1 MTHADLITF
10 NRFVARLPATFG
22 RVPRMLRGLYYTAIR
37 NREKSLS
44 LGWALERAARLY
56 PDNPAVLD
64 GQRRISYALFNG
76 WANRLARAF
85 KAEGV
90 GHGSVV
96 AVMLENRVELLAI
109 LAALAKL
116 GAIGALVNTTQRGK
130 VLVHSLNLV
139 KPGHFVVG
147 EELREVFEEVRQEVL
162 GNAGHCYWVDDG
174 DTLGDP
180 GSPPMG
186 WRNLM
191 RLAQG
196 QTSENLE
203 DTGRVRLKDSCFYIY
218 TSGTTGLPKASIMS
232 HGKWIKA
239 YGGFGHSGLGLGR
252 DDVLYLTLPCYHN
265 NAVTVC
271 WSAALAG
278 GAAMAL
284 RRKFSA
290 SGFWK
295 DVQHYRATCFG
306 YIGELCRY
314 LLNQPPCAEERG
326 NSLTCMIGNGLRP
339 SIWAEFKQR
348 FEIQRITE
356 FYASSEGNIGFT
368 NVFNFDN
375 TVGFSPATYA
385 IVRYDLENDHP
396 VRDAKGFMEKVG
408 KGEVGLLISEISA
421 KWPFDGYTDPAK
433 SEAVIL
439 RDVFKKGDAWFNTG
453 DLMRDIG
460 FKHTQFVD
468 RLGDTFRWKGENVS
482 TTEVENALGAFDGV
496 EDAVVY
502 GVEIPGTNGRCG
514 MAALRLADG
523 VELDRDALAAHLD
536 RELPAYATPVFLRLL
551 REVET
556 TGTFKYKK
564 TDLKRDAYDPRGSA
578 TNSSSGCPAAPATSR
593 WTRSCTRRCRSS
605 ATASEHR
612 GGLLAELELQLG
624 PFQGPRHA
632 QFAVAIEQLAV
643 EAEVAVVLF
652 LEHRRQQR
660 LGLMGL
666 FRAGRRH
673 LLHQFLRQAQV
684 QLGARQRLAYLGVET
699 SGGSALR
706 RRRLVLG
713 DRPAGRLRRR
723 SRRLRLGRRLGFG
736 NLLRGWRD
744 FFEAVFGAAA
754 RQALAPLVQA
764 SLAWQGRAAPA
775 AVLPGLSFPV
785 PWSRHRR
792 PPGSNRKEQ
801 RRKFGKDVS

>member
-147 EELREVFEEVRQEVL
+147 EELREVFEEVRHEVL

-278 GAAMAL
+278 ARPWPCAASSPPAVSG
-284 RRKFSA
+284 RTCSTTGRPASATSA
-290 SGFWK
+290 SSA
-295 DVQHYRATCFG
+295 ATC
-306 YIGELCRY
+306 
-314 LLNQPPCAEERG
+314 
-326 NSLTCMIGNGLRP
+326 
-339 SIWAEFKQR
+339 
-348 FEIQRITE
+348 
-356 FYASSEGNIGFT
+356 
-368 NVFNFDN
+368 
-375 TVGFSPATYA
+375 
-385 IVRYDLENDHP
+385 
-396 VRDAKGFMEKVG
+396 
-408 KGEVGLLISEISA
+408 
-421 KWPFDGYTDPAK
+421 
-433 SEAVIL
+433 
-439 RDVFKKGDAWFNTG
+439 
-453 DLMRDIG
+453 
-460 FKHTQFVD
+460 
-468 RLGDTFRWKGENVS
+468 
-482 TTEVENALGAFDGV
+482 
-496 EDAVVY
+496 
-502 GVEIPGTNGRCG
+502 
-514 MAALRLADG
+514 
-523 VELDRDALAAHLD
+523 
-536 RELPAYATPVFLRLL
+536 
-551 REVET
+551 
-556 TGTFKYKK
+556 
-564 TDLKRDAYDPRGSA
+564 
-578 TNSSSGCPAAPATSR
+578 
-593 WTRSCTRRCRSS
+593 
-605 ATASEHR
+605 
-612 GGLLAELELQLG
+612 
-624 PFQGPRHA
+624 
-632 QFAVAIEQLAV
+632 
-643 EAEVAVVLF
+643 
-652 LEHRRQQR
+652 
-660 LGLMGL
+660 
-666 FRAGRRH
+666 
-673 LLHQFLRQAQV
+673 
-684 QLGARQRLAYLGVET
+684 
-699 SGGSALR
+699 
-706 RRRLVLG
+706 
-713 DRPAGRLRRR
+713 
-723 SRRLRLGRRLGFG
+723 
-736 NLLRGWRD
+736 
-744 FFEAVFGAAA
+744 
-754 RQALAPLVQA
+754 
-764 SLAWQGRAAPA
+764 
-775 AVLPGLSFPV
+775 
-785 PWSRHRR
+785 
-792 PPGSNRKEQ
+792 
-801 RRKFGKDVS
+801 